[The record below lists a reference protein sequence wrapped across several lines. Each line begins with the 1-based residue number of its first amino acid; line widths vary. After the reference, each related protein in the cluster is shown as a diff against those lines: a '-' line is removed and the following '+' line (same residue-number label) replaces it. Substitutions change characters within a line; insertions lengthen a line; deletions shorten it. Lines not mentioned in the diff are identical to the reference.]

1 MINWYMERF
10 SYDKLVHIKIQ
21 VLEISFFLSKTI
33 EIIQLQTYAYVRLL
47 NKPYK
52 NKVTLR

>member
-1 MINWYMERF
+1 MINGYMERF
-10 SYDKLVHIKIQ
+10 SYGKLVHIKIQ

-33 EIIQLQTYAYVRLL
+33 EIIQLQTYAYVWLL